1 MDEDV
6 GVHNMKLYLSP
17 APTSDITVK
26 YNISTGY
33 AWGSATGGVGAQAHR
48 QPADGR
54 MGLDGL
60 PIDGGREGLS
70 LTTTADALLVETTS
84 KETTGLDAGN
94 ATISASPSPW
104 RPHPPSP
111 CPMMPPSSPP
121 WRWVS
126 GRTGAACRDR
136 LRYGHRSA
144 ILWYDPQQDMARSV
158 TRQPN
163 QAGTLPLPTSHHGH
177 QCSRGYD
184 ALLQPVAMEQ
194 GAGATSTGAT

>member
-33 AWGSATGGVGAQAHR
+33 GWSSATGGVGAQAHR

-70 LTTTADALLVETTS
+70 LTTTADALPVETTS

-94 ATISASPSPW
+94 ATISRLPIALAAT
-104 RPHPPSP
+104 PPF
-111 CPMMPPSSPP
+111 
-121 WRWVS
+121 
-126 GRTGAACRDR
+126 
-136 LRYGHRSA
+136 
-144 ILWYDPQQDMARSV
+144 
-158 TRQPN
+158 
-163 QAGTLPLPTSHHGH
+163 PLPNDASILPSQAVGIRQDRGGVQRPAAVWTSVRHP
-177 QCSRGYD
+177 
-184 ALLQPVAMEQ
+184 LV
-194 GAGATSTGAT
+194 